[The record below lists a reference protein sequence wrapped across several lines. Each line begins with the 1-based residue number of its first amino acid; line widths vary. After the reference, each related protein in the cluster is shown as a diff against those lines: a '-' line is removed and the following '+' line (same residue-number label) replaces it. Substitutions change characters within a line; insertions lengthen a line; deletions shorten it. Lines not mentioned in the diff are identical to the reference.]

1 MFIFLCITANIDS
14 GGITIIFRQHNFS
27 ASHAIAGLFA
37 IPVNSRPLEEL
48 IYTDLVLIP
57 GYRRPSSG
65 DFQMPT
71 VTIKFQNS
79 TIGIFDSLR
88 PVIDAD

>member
-1 MFIFLCITANIDS
+1 MFISLCITANIDS
-14 GGITIIFRQHNFS
+14 GGTTIIFRRHNFC

-37 IPVNSRPLEEL
+37 IPVNSRPPEEL
-48 IYTDLVLIP
+48 VYTDLALIP
-57 GYRRPSSG
+57 GYRWPSSG